1 MSSSEQAET
10 RVVRGF
16 WIHLAAY
23 VCVVTGLTVLNL
35 IRRPDKL
42 WVVWVAGGWGIGMA
56 AHAAAFFSPQG
67 RKRMIRRMQDR
78 MAWRETERDH
88 PPDETHMTE
97 RMSQSRSSNA
107 DQS

>member
-1 MSSSEQAET
+1 MTPAQSAET

-23 VCVVTGLTVLNL
+23 VGVVAGLTVLNL

-56 AHAAAFFSPQG
+56 AHAAVFFSPQG
-67 RKRMIRRMQDR
+67 RKRIIQRMQAR
-78 MAWRETERDH
+78 MEERGQQHVDSDH
-88 PPDETHMTE
+88 KPDETHMTE
-97 RMSQSRSSNA
+97 RMSQAAS
-107 DQS
+107 